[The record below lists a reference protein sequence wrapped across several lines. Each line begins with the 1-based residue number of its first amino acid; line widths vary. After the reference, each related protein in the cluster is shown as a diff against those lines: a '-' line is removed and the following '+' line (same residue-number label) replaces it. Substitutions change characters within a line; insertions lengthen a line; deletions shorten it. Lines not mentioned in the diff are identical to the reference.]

1 MTTTEQPA
9 PRAIIP
15 ARLAELLQR
24 AVSWRFGAGVATEKR
39 ATAQDALEA
48 DTGVQ
53 RRGELPWWVA
63 HHPAV
68 SFRDPRREE
77 NRD

>member
-1 MTTTEQPA
+1 MSTTEQPI
-9 PRAIIP
+9 PRPIIP

-24 AVSWRFGAGVATEKR
+24 AMSWRFGAGVATAKR

-48 DTGVQ
+48 DTAEQ
-53 RRGELPWWVA
+53 RRGELPWWVT

-68 SFRDPRREE
+68 SFRGSRTEE
-77 NRD
+77 NCD

>member
-1 MTTTEQPA
+1 
-9 PRAIIP
+9 
-15 ARLAELLQR
+15 
-24 AVSWRFGAGVATEKR
+24 VSWRFGAGVATEKR

-53 RRGELPWWVA
+53 RRGELPRWVA